1 MYVESPIR
9 GPASAVVVGC
19 KFCNRQSSSSW
30 RMCPKTRALSVCRG
44 THASKQCTNDS
55 LRLVCSGISP
65 TIPGRAALLEL
76 LNSCTLRP
84 NTITSLST
92 PLGRHGVSV
101 FRYPDL
107 QYSSRCP
114 VGPQVTLYF
123 GSRAAPS
130 EPLAGGVKVR
140 SPAGAAER
148 GFCVLKTWLASDC
161 NASNPLLGALRK
173 KKCSPRLHTQ
183 NRFFLGGSLPG
194 LETTQGFEVQC
205 APAQPIDPSRTTSSQ
220 WVTRPQKQL
229 GVPLVFDRGPCT
241 SMKYLHLSLCLS
253 IHPVIRLLNEPTYR
267 STSLSNPSLSGCLSK
282 LAVCLFLST
291 AYLPY
296 RV

>member
-1 MYVESPIR
+1 MP
-9 GPASAVVVGC
+9 GH
-19 KFCNRQSSSSW
+19 
-30 RMCPKTRALSVCRG
+30 
-44 THASKQCTNDS
+44 HASKQCTNDS

-76 LNSCTLRP
+76 LNSCTSRP
-84 NTITSLST
+84 NTTSLIT

-101 FRYPDL
+101 FRYTDL

-148 GFCVLKTWLASDC
+148 GFCVLKTWQASDC

-173 KKCSPRLHTQ
+173 KTMFDTSFFWGLCQAWRRRKPSKCSARQLSQSIPHARLPRSGRPGHRS
-183 NRFFLGGSLPG
+183 NSGSL
-194 LETTQGFEVQC
+194 
-205 APAQPIDPSRTTSSQ
+205 
-220 WVTRPQKQL
+220 
-229 GVPLVFDRGPCT
+229 
-241 SMKYLHLSLCLS
+241 
-253 IHPVIRLLNEPTYR
+253 
-267 STSLSNPSLSGCLSK
+267 
-282 LAVCLFLST
+282 LFLT
-291 AYLPY
+291 GGL
-296 RV
+296 VQV